1 MSDSASVVPGAAPA
15 PPPAPAPARGIG
27 HHSTLLSMLGGA
39 APVFACLAAT
49 MLLGFGV
56 REGVVS
62 PFILATLLALVG
74 VALVRLTSA
83 RVEARALTRLFVT
96 VFAINLVVAVALYL
110 LLEARYGVPFL
121 IGGTDDRAFHEAGLM
136 LYERGALSPAAA
148 RDELLGVAS
157 YIGYPLI
164 VAWTYAFGE
173 AIGHLH
179 TMLPR
184 VFNCFMGG
192 ILALLVYRVAR
203 AAGYRPGVSLGAAY
217 FAGLY
222 PFLVFHNA
230 LILRD
235 TIIAVLIL
243 IALYASMG
251 LTLSWR
257 GAVRAGVI
265 AACLVLLLD
274 FRDAS
279 AVLLAVSLLAAG
291 LAESLR
297 RSMLARVAAVAA
309 GALVLVFL
317 FDQLA
322 YWYARGAL
330 YQQAYLQLMAGRSAA
345 NSLGM
350 ALLGLPFPFDLIT
363 RLALGLMWPL
373 PVLVGDPAEVFK
385 NAGALVWYPLVPFV
399 VRGWIRAFSS
409 RSARPA
415 AVTALLFFLGVSL
428 VTMAFRHMTQFVPI
442 LVIFGVAEFSR
453 GSMQRLLWL
462 SSGFLAAGLALT
474 AYAVLKAF

>member
-1 MSDSASVVPGAAPA
+1 MNDNALVVERSASPAAAP
-15 PPPAPAPARGIG
+15 PGIG
-27 HHSTLLSMLGGA
+27 HRSPLLSMLGGA
-39 APVFACLAAT
+39 APLFAALASIA
-49 MLLGFGV
+49 LLGFGV

-62 PFILATLLALVG
+62 PFILAVVLALAG
-74 VALVRLTSA
+74 FGLVRLTSA
-83 RVEARALTRLFVT
+83 RSEARALSRLFVT
-96 VFAINLVVAVALYL
+96 VFSVNLIVAVVLYL

-136 LYERGALSPAAA
+136 LYERGALTPAAA

-157 YIGYPLI
+157 YIGYPLV
-164 VAWTYAFGE
+164 VAWTYAFGD

-192 ILALLVYRVAR
+192 LLALLVYRVAR
-203 AAGYRPGVSLGAAY
+203 AAAYRPGVALGAAY

-243 IALYASMG
+243 TTLYAAMG
-251 LTLSWR
+251 LELSWR
-257 GAVRAGVI
+257 GAVRAAVVV
-265 AACLVLLLD
+265 ACVVLLLD

-279 AVLLAVSLLAAG
+279 AALVVLSLLVIG
-291 LAESLR
+291 LTESVR
-297 RSMLARVAAVAA
+297 RSIVARIAAVAVA
-309 GALVLVFL
+309 GIVVVFL

-330 YQQAYLQLMAGRSAA
+330 YQQAYLELMGTRSAA
-345 NSLGM
+345 DSLGM
-350 ALLGLPFPFDLIT
+350 ALLGLPFPFDLVA
-363 RLALGLMWPL
+363 RLLLGLMWPL
-373 PVLVGDPAEVFK
+373 PVLAGDPAEVFK

-409 RSARPA
+409 HRARPA

-442 LVIFGVAEFSR
+442 LVIFGIAEFSR

-462 SSGFLAAGLALT
+462 SAGFLACGLGLA
-474 AYAVLKAF
+474 AYAVLKF